1 MKTKKIKKTKLSKK
15 ERLAKKAAALAKKK
29 ARKGDGTFP
38 DILVVTRER
47 DNSGEKTKYWFLGH
61 GEELD
66 TLYKNGQVAAVYK
79 LRRVSTVSIARKIV
93 R

>member
-1 MKTKKIKKTKLSKK
+1 MKTKKIKKVKLSKK
-15 ERLAKKAAALAKKK
+15 ERLAKKAAALAKKN

-38 DILVVTRER
+38 DVLVVTREKSADGSR
-47 DNSGEKTKYWFLGH
+47 FFLGH

-66 TLYKNGQVAAVYK
+66 TLYKNDQVAAVYK
-79 LRRVSTVSIARKIV
+79 LRRVSKIAISRKVV